1 MIILFRSIFIGEKD
15 IESNQNSKMNLN
27 YFCYRLRRPK
37 LKYTRSP
44 KKQEN
49 WKTNWRIFTQIRGIK
64 TKIPN
69 K

>member
-37 LKYTRSP
+37 LIYKESQKTGELEDELENFTRHFR
-44 KKQEN
+44 KN
-49 WKTNWRIFTQIRGIK
+49 
-64 TKIPN
+64 
-69 K
+69 